1 VHESILPEK
10 ARAQKALIYES
21 FLEKMGAMGTVASLA
36 RFLHFQRTKGPPRYG
51 ICSDRPKISLT
62 EFAVLLAFE
71 L

>member
-36 RFLHFQRTKGPPRYG
+36 RFLHF
-51 ICSDRPKISLT
+51 
-62 EFAVLLAFE
+62 
-71 L
+71 